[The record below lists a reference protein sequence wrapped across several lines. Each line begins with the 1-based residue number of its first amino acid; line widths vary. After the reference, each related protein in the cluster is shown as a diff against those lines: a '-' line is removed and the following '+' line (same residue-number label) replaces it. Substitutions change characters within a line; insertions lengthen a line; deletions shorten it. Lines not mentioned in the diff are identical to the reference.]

1 MAQVVIIL
9 WIILLVVA
17 VMAIPVLVT
26 LLHRTWLA
34 ARSIERYF
42 ADMRDAG
49 IGVAAHTEHIK
60 ALDDTISVASNMLN
74 TSADI
79 DSHAATIKNTLDQ
92 RAKEL
97 N

>member
-42 ADMRDAG
+42 ADMRDAA
-49 IGVAAHTEHIK
+49 IGVVGHTEHIK

-79 DSHAATIKNTLDQ
+79 DHHAATIKSTLDQ